1 MPIIQERKCAMSD
14 TYIIAGGDMRFS
26 ALAEQ
31 LGDKHRVYTVGFDK
45 NVFTSDK
52 ITVAD
57 NVMSVPHR
65 CFLCR
70 PRRTAL
76 PSARHFTEALYPSKS
91 FRAR

>member
-1 MPIIQERKCAMSD
+1 
-14 TYIIAGGDMRFS
+14 MRFS

-57 NVMSVPHR
+57 NVMSVPQR
-65 CFLCR
+65 TDYLVLPLP

-76 PSARHFTEALYPSKS
+76 PSARHFTEAPYPSKS

>member
-57 NVMSVPHR
+57 NVMSVPQ
-65 CFLCR
+65 
-70 PRRTAL
+70 RTAL
-76 PSARHFTEALYPSKS
+76 PSALRFTEAPYPSKS